1 MSANCFFFGGGVV
14 GGGGGREK
22 GGLNCNEYTH
32 RPLPR
37 YMYIGRTGCW
47 ILKNC
52 MSYIQSWI
60 VWRWWNKWTWRCLSH
75 VFRLVLILQ
84 ILNLIFVENYLLDHE
99 CRHATLTGKL
109 ILNFF
114 TIQILLYVFVFLA
127 ARLWLWVHQQTSPHV
142 YWYQHQFRSQL
153 QFSRFPF

>member
-1 MSANCFFFGGGVV
+1 MS
-14 GGGGGREK
+14 
-22 GGLNCNEYTH
+22 
-32 RPLPR
+32 
-37 YMYIGRTGCW
+37 
-47 ILKNC
+47 
-52 MSYIQSWI
+52 
-60 VWRWWNKWTWRCLSH
+60 RCLSH

-127 ARLWLWVHQQTSPHV
+127 ARLWL
-142 YWYQHQFRSQL
+142 
-153 QFSRFPF
+153 